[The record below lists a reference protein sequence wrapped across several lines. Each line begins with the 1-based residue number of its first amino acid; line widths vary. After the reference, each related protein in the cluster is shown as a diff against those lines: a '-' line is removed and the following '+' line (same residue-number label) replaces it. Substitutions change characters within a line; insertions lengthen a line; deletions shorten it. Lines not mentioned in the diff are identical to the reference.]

1 MNHRIKAGVLAGLGV
16 SLVAGCAYLPQGYP
30 SRTGHGKVERA
41 AKADTTEALF
51 VDTGESA
58 TATNPALDS
67 LDSAPIRGL
76 RVRKSKRGNM
86 DSYVVR
92 GQRYFTMDSSD
103 GYSARGLASWYGP
116 NFHGRVAS
124 NGEVYDMY
132 RLTAA
137 HKTLPLPTFARV
149 THIDNGKSVIV
160 KINDRGPFSGDR
172 LIDLSFAAAL
182 ELGMV
187 NDGTAMVE
195 IKALSPQELM
205 VLSGPKN
212 KLGVE
217 FYYDYNEQPRNG
229 TKVAVDSLF
238 VNDRE
243 TTDSTVAQATLPAT
257 DIPPLTP
264 APDESLTAVGLQQQ
278 GENVVVAADPA
289 TVLPVAPAVN
299 PLVVADSTVTAGA
312 APVAEAEG
320 TAVDISGVEAEYL
333 EVVVPGRKRPANAEP
348 GIFAGIDIPLKEV
361 AEEEGLIA
369 DADQPAELPAV
380 ATADTQRVAV
390 PLVDVAALPAVPAD
404 GTPALMKADLPA
416 LSQPAQEGEV
426 KLRYYLQAGVFAN
439 VNDAERVATNIVLE
453 IPREEVHVKPLKNSA
468 MYRVTVGPIVSQE
481 HAKAVAGK
489 LNVAGIE
496 NYTVKVKES

>member
-1 MNHRIKAGVLAGLGV
+1 MNHRIRASVLAGVGV

-30 SRTGHGKVERA
+30 SRTGAGQSENSE
-41 AKADTTEALF
+41 TESLF
-51 VDTGESA
+51 VNTGTRVAGSSA
-58 TATNPALDS
+58 ALEP
-67 LDSAPIRGL
+67 LESAPIKGL

-116 NFHGRVAS
+116 NFHGRIAS

-132 RLTAA
+132 RMTAA

-149 THIDNGKSVIV
+149 THIDNGKSIVV

-205 VLSGPKN
+205 ALSGPKN

-217 FYYDYNEQPRNG
+217 FYYDYNEKPERG
-229 TKVAVDSLF
+229 TEVAVDTLF

-243 TTDSTVAQATLPAT
+243 TTDATIAQTTATSVSAPVVTT
-257 DIPPLTP
+257 DN
-264 APDESLTAVGLQQQ
+264 PDSLTAVALPASQS
-278 GENVVVAADPA
+278 EEVEVVSADISTPL
-289 TVLPVAPAVN
+289 VPAVTS
-299 PLVVADSTVTAGA
+299 PVVDTGADGTV
-312 APVAEAEG
+312 
-320 TAVDISGVEAEYL
+320 VDISSVEAEYI
-333 EVVVPGRKRPANAEP
+333 EVVVPGRTLPAEALKTSES
-348 GIFAGIDIPLKEV
+348 GIFAGLDIPLKEV

-369 DADQPAELPAV
+369 KTEVMAAPET
-380 ATADTQRVAV
+380 ATDTMQRVAV
-390 PLVDVAALPAVPAD
+390 PLVDAAALPTLPAEGVPALVKASM
-404 GTPALMKADLPA
+404 PAATGKTDATGDL
-416 LSQPAQEGEV
+416 SE
-426 KLRYYLQAGVFAN
+426 RYYLQAGVFAN

-453 IPREEVHVKPLKNSA
+453 IPREEVHVKPLKDSA
-468 MYRVTVGPIVSQE
+468 MYRVTVGPIVSKE
-481 HAKAVAGK
+481 HAREVATK
-489 LNVAGIE
+489 LNTAGIE
-496 NYTVKVKES
+496 NYTVKVNES

>member
-1 MNHRIKAGVLAGLGV
+1 MNHRIKAALLAGVGV

-30 SRTGHGKVERA
+30 SRTGVGKVERA
-41 AKADTTEALF
+41 VKADATEALF
-51 VDTGESA
+51 VDTGVSA
-58 TATNPALDS
+58 SPANPVLDS
-67 LDSAPIRGL
+67 LDSAPVRGL

-195 IKALSPQELM
+195 IKALSPEELM

-212 KLGVE
+212 TLGVE
-217 FYYDYNEQPRNG
+217 FYYDYNEKPRNG
-229 TKVAVDSLF
+229 TRVAVDSLF

-243 TTDSTVAQATLPAT
+243 TTDATNLQ
-257 DIPPLTP
+257 PLTS
-264 APDESLTAVGLQQQ
+264 DESLTAVGLSQQS
-278 GENVVVAADPA
+278 GEGVLVAVEPVANG
-289 TVLPVAPAVN
+289 PVAPVVN
-299 PLVVADSTVTAGA
+299 PPLLSDSTATAGVV
-312 APVAEAEG
+312 PVAQAQG
-320 TAVDISGVEAEYL
+320 TVVDIASVEAEYL

-348 GIFAGIDIPLKEV
+348 GIFAGIDIPLKKI
-361 AEEEGLIA
+361 AEDEGLIA
-369 DADQPAELPAV
+369 DAQLPAV
-380 ATADTQRVAV
+380 AAPDAQKVALPV
-390 PLVDVAALPAVPAD
+390 VQVAALPAVPAS
-404 GTPALMKADLPA
+404 GTPALMKADDG
-416 LSQPAQEGEV
+416 SQPAQAGEL

-439 VNDAERVATNIVLE
+439 VNDAERVATDIVLE

-496 NYTVKVKES
+496 NYTVKVNES